1 MDTFIRNE
9 VDRLKESNRINEFI
23 SDIKNRN
30 QTVQPLSKSKKQ
42 WRNNREDYNETYYEP
57 PMVLTLDDGLGWSR
71 D

>member
-57 PMVLTLDDGLGWSR
+57 AMVPTLDDGLGWSR